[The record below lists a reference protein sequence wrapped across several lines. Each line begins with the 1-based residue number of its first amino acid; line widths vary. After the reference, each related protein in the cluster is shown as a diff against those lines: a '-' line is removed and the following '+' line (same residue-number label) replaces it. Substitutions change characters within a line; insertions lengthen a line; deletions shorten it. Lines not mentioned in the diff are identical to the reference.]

1 MAGAHARDE
10 ILARPAS
17 GQVFFESPGLV
28 WPEAAVKIG
37 HEFAAEEKAK
47 DVHRVPSDGRIRVSS
62 SVRARLS
69 REATVPDGQPRIRLI
84 SS

>member
-1 MAGAHARDE
+1 MSGADARDE
-10 ILARPAS
+10 IPALPAA
-17 GQVFFESPGLV
+17 GQVVFESPGLV
-28 WPEAAVKIG
+28 RPEAAVEIG

-47 DVHRVPSDGRIRVSS
+47 DVHRAPSDGRIRVSS